1 MKTPKSLCRHCEYRR
16 GDYCPIKD
24 DYIESANI
32 NSCFEFSPKSS
43 YDTNESYNIGHS
55 VIEFDDKG
63 REYYAEEYYRKE
75 QDL

>member
-32 NSCFEFSPKSS
+32 NSCLEFSPKSS
-43 YDTNESYNIGHS
+43 NDTNESYNIGYS
-55 VIEFDDKG
+55 VIEFDDEG